1 MGGGRERGQSQF
13 TVVLALAANA
23 GVGLLK
29 LGAGLLTGSGALLSE
44 AAHSVG
50 DISTQLML
58 LTAVRRSAKPA
69 DRRHP
74 FGYGKER
81 YFWALLAACGV
92 LVSGAIFSVYEGIR
106 TITGDVEESAYL
118 WVNYLVLGLALVLEG
133 TSFVQAVRQV
143 RRDAAEHDETV
154 PRQLA
159 GTDDPAPRA
168 VFAEDLTAV
177 IGIVFAAA
185 GVGLHQLTGSPV
197 WDGIASL
204 AIGALLTVVAFL
216 LAQSTKTLLIGR
228 QADAR
233 TLRSI
238 ELWLEEQP
246 EIDDVVDLMTM
257 LTGTDQV
264 LVCARVDVVDDYQAG
279 ELEEAFVRI
288 DADLRAEFA
297 DVNEVFIQPVPRSN
311 KELRERV
318 LHRYGREL
326 ADQPEGTSEITAR

>member
-1 MGGGRERGQSQF
+1 VGNGRERGQSTF
-13 TVVLALAANA
+13 TVVLALAANT

-92 LVSGAIFSVYEGIR
+92 LVSGAVFSVYEGIR
-106 TITGDVEESAYL
+106 TITEGSEQSSYL

-133 TSFVQAVRQV
+133 TSFLQAVRQV
-143 RRDAAEHDETV
+143 RREAAENDESV
-154 PRQLA
+154 PQQLA

-177 IGIVFAAA
+177 IGIGLAAA
-185 GVGLHQLTGSPV
+185 GVAMHQLTGSAV

-204 AIGALLTVVAFL
+204 AIGGSLF
-216 LAQSTKTLLIGR
+216 
-228 QADAR
+228 
-233 TLRSI
+233 I
-238 ELWLEEQP
+238 EK
-246 EIDDVVDLMTM
+246 IK
-257 LTGTDQV
+257 
-264 LVCARVDVVDDYQAG
+264 
-279 ELEEAFVRI
+279 RI
-288 DADLRAEFA
+288 
-297 DVNEVFIQPVPRSN
+297 
-311 KELRERV
+311 RE
-318 LHRYGREL
+318 
-326 ADQPEGTSEITAR
+326 S

>member
-1 MGGGRERGQSQF
+1 VGSGRESGQSQF
-13 TVVLALAANA
+13 TVVLALAANT

-29 LGAGLLTGSGALLSE
+29 LLAGLLTGSGALLSE

-50 DISTQLML
+50 DVSTQLML

-92 LVSGAIFSVYEGIR
+92 LVSGAVFSIYEGIR
-106 TITGDVEESAYL
+106 TITQGSEESSYL
-118 WVNYLVLGLALVLEG
+118 WVNYVVLALALVMEG

-143 RRDAAEHDETV
+143 RRDAAEHDESV
-154 PRQLA
+154 RGQLA

-177 IGIVFAAA
+177 IGIVLAAA
-185 GVGLHQLTGSPV
+185 GVALHQLTGSAV

-204 AIGALLTVVAFL
+204 AIGVLLTVVAFL
-216 LAQSTKTLLIGR
+216 LAQATKTLLIGR
-228 QADAR
+228 QADDR
-233 TLRSI
+233 MVRSI

-246 EIDDVVDLMTM
+246 EIEDVVDLMTM

-288 DADLRAEFA
+288 DVDLRAAFE
-297 DVNEVFIQPVPRSN
+297 DVDEVFIQPVPRSSP
-311 KELRERV
+311 ELRERV

-326 ADQPEGTSEITAR
+326 ADQPDVIG

>member
-1 MGGGRERGQSQF
+1 MGRGREHDQSAF

-50 DISTQLML
+50 DVSTQLML

-106 TITGDVEESAYL
+106 TITEGSEESSLL
-118 WVNYLVLGLALVLEG
+118 WVNYLVLGLALVMEG
-133 TSFVQAVRQV
+133 TSLVQAVRQV
-143 RRDAAEHDETV
+143 RRDAAEHDESV
-154 PRQLA
+154 PRRLA

-177 IGIVFAAA
+177 IGIGLAAA
-185 GVGLHQLTGSPV
+185 GVALHQLTGSAV
-197 WDGIASL
+197 WDGVASL
-204 AIGALLTVVAFL
+204 AIGGLLTVVAFL

-228 QADAR
+228 QADSR

-264 LVCARVDVVDDYQAG
+264 LVCARVDVVDDYRAG
-279 ELEEAFVRI
+279 QLEEAFARI
-288 DADLRAEFA
+288 DVELRKEFA
-297 DVNEVFIQPVPRSN
+297 DVHEVFIQPVPRTN
-311 KELRERV
+311 RELRERV
-318 LHRYGREL
+318 LHRYGREM
-326 ADQPEGTSEITAR
+326 ADQPEDLTAR